1 MAGHSKWANI
11 KHRKGAQDAKRAKLF
26 TKLIKEVAVATKEG
40 GPDPDANPRL
50 RMAIKNARK
59 ASVPK
64 DRIDGA
70 INKGSGADGTSYD
83 EVTFEGYAPNGVA
96 VFVEA
101 LTDNNNRTVANVR
114 SYFNKYGGSMG
125 KSGSVDYMFN
135 RKGIF
140 IFPAEGHDEEEITME
155 LLDGGLEDIEL
166 DGDNYVA
173 YCAFED
179 YGSLNAKIEELNIDA
194 ESSLNR
200 LPTTTVNLDVER
212 AKAVLKLIDIIEDD
226 DDVQHVFHNMEMTE
240 ELEAA
245 LAEE

>member
-1 MAGHSKWANI
+1 
-11 KHRKGAQDAKRAKLF
+11 
-26 TKLIKEVAVATKEG
+26 
-40 GPDPDANPRL
+40 
-50 RMAIKNARK
+50 
-59 ASVPK
+59 
-64 DRIDGA
+64 
-70 INKGSGADGTSYD
+70 
-83 EVTFEGYAPNGVA
+83 
-96 VFVEA
+96 
-101 LTDNNNRTVANVR
+101 
-114 SYFNKYGGSMG
+114 

-140 IFPAEGHDEEEITME
+140 IFPTEGHDEDDLTME
-155 LLDGGLEDIEL
+155 LLDGGLEDIEK
-166 DGDNYVA
+166 DEENFVA

-179 YGSLNAKIEELNIDA
+179 YGSLNAKIEEMNIDA

-226 DDVQHVFHNMEMTE
+226 DDVQQVFHNMEMTE

>member
-140 IFPAEGHDEEEITME
+140 IFPTEGHDEEEITME

-226 DDVQHVFHNMEMTE
+226 DDVQQVFHNMEMTE